1 MIQVPKLTTSF
12 EPGETGWR
20 AEGVS
25 PCSIKGWTA
34 GAKNMP
40 SWELGDLVPSD
51 KSESTLVRPR
61 SVNAMDLELLDSG
74 IPLIPLSTI
83 TNPES
88 YVLDL
93 SVRTQGA
100 RVVPSAT
107 FPKPSQT
114 PVKQQ

>member
-1 MIQVPKLTTSF
+1 
-12 EPGETGWR
+12 
-20 AEGVS
+20 
-25 PCSIKGWTA
+25 
-34 GAKNMP
+34 
-40 SWELGDLVPSD
+40 
-51 KSESTLVRPR
+51 
-61 SVNAMDLELLDSG
+61 MDLELLDSG